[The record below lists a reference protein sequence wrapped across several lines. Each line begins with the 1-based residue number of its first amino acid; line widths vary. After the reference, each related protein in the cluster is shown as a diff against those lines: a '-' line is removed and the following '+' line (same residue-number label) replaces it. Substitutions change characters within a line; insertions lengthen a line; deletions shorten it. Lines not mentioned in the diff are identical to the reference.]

1 MCGIVGFVGHREAAE
16 FLLSGLSKLEYRGY
30 DSAGIAVFSDRI
42 RTIKTKGRLADLR
55 AKVEAEGGISGCLGI
70 GHTRWATHGAPN
82 DINSHP
88 HSSMSGRI
96 TVVHNGIIENYL
108 ELRAE
113 LEAAGIRFT
122 SDTDTEVVSQ
132 LFDFYY
138 DDCGKDMVETLKKV
152 LVRLRGSYAL
162 GILSTDYP
170 DRLLAVRKDSPLII
184 GLGEGE
190 NYIASDIPAV
200 LESTSDYYLLN
211 DNEIAVLTAESVTIL
226 DAQTYA
232 PVTRDIYH
240 VTWDISAAEKG
251 GYDYFMMKEIH
262 EQPEAL
268 RNCVGSRL
276 TEEGIRLDDITFSEE
291 QMKNL
296 NRIHIIACGS
306 AWHAGIVGK
315 YVIEELARVP
325 VEVDLASEFRYRNP
339 ILSPNDLCIL
349 ISQSGETADT
359 MAALREAQRQGIHTL
374 AIVNAVGSSLARES
388 DDVLYT
394 MAGPEIA
401 VATTKGYMTQLGV
414 LYLIGLHF
422 GAARGTL
429 KPEIAAKL
437 SKDLYALPDQVRTLI
452 EQDEVYQAI
461 AAEHA
466 AKEHAFVIGRG
477 VDYAASMEGSLK
489 MKEISYIH
497 SEAYAAGELKHG
509 TISLI
514 EPGTLVIA
522 VATQDALYEKLLSN
536 AKEVKA
542 RGAYVLAIVKEGCT
556 SIEAVADK
564 VIYIPTTDDLLAAAL
579 TVVPMQLIAYYIA
592 IERGC
597 DVDKPRNLAKS
608 VTVE

>member
-211 DNEIAVLTAESVTIL
+211 DNEIAVLTAESITIL

-414 LYLIGLHF
+414 LYLIGLYF

-429 KPEIAAKL
+429 KPETAAKL

>member
-359 MAALREAQRQGIHTL
+359 MAALREAKRQGIHTL
-374 AIVNAVGSSLARES
+374 AVVNAVGSSLARES

>member
-359 MAALREAQRQGIHTL
+359 MAALREAKRQGIHTL
-374 AIVNAVGSSLARES
+374 AVVNAVGSSLARES

-429 KPEIAAKL
+429 KPEVAAKL

-522 VATQDALYEKLLSN
+522 VATQDALYEKPLSN